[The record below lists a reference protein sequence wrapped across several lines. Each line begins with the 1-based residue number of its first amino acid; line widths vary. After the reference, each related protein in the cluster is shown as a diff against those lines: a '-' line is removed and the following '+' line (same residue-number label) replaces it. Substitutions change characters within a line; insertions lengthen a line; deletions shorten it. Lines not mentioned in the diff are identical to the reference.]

1 MQHYLSEFEHLV
13 DVMKGHRLI
22 AFVSSRRPVI
32 GRDCH
37 AVQVANFVLQHAV
50 DGGLHVVVEPRADS
64 LSQGGR
70 ALDVGL
76 GLEELNKAGKEE
88 RPLEK

>member
-1 MQHYLSEFEHLV
+1 
-13 DVMKGHRLI
+13 
-22 AFVSSRRPVI
+22 
-32 GRDCH
+32 
-37 AVQVANFVLQHAV
+37 
-50 DGGLHVVVEPRADS
+50 VVEPRADS